1 MPSTRRVC
9 SYCHQGMAEDE
20 FKCKSCGNLVVTKT
34 AVPEQPHMTE
44 YEESVLD
51 RYSIVLLVLIVL
63 LLPPVAITIG
73 GVMLFNDS
81 AYKQDT
87 GKMLVTGGF
96 VVMVILT
103 FILFA
108 GSGTLTFNF

>member
-1 MPSTRRVC
+1 MPRTPRVC
-9 SYCHQGMAEDE
+9 SYCHEEMAEDE

-34 AVPEQPHMTE
+34 AVPDQPYMTE

-51 RYSIVLLVLIVL
+51 QYSMVLLVLITL
-63 LLPPVAITIG
+63 FLPPVAVVIG

-81 AYKQDT
+81 MYKRDT
-87 GKMLVTGGF
+87 GKLLVTGAF

-103 FILFA
+103 IILFA
-108 GSGTLTFNF
+108 GSGTLTINF